1 MQLLHNSAQLELHN
15 NNNKN
20 QKKCLMKLLLRL
32 SPFPFPLPLV
42 VPSSTKGS
50 KSLATV
56 ARPSHGLSSL
66 HAHSHWRTDR
76 YRARLRERVGVEGS
90 VGNSD
95 WVTNTCDQQPESPIE
110 YHRNRNTT
118 YVQKFVRLIK
128 FDSAVA
134 TGTAQGCD
142 SGQEEVDP
150 EWVEH
155 WSRRQVRDQWQMPQV

>member
-1 MQLLHNSAQLELHN
+1 MFNEATAQSFPVPVPPPAHRAVIDKRVEVFGN
-15 NNNKN
+15 CCPPIPWT
-20 QKKCLMKLLLRL
+20 QFVTR
-32 SPFPFPLPLV
+32 PFTL
-42 VPSSTKGS
+42 
-50 KSLATV
+50 
-56 ARPSHGLSSL
+56 
-66 HAHSHWRTDR
+66 TDR
-76 YRARLRERVGVEGS
+76 QIQSEIERERERVGVEGS

-95 WVTNTCDQQPESPIE
+95 WVTNTCDQQPESLIE